1 MLLIHRKSRREEMLR
16 DESETIRKQYEE
28 EKENWGP
35 QVTDKRSW
43 WS

>member
-1 MLLIHRKSRREEMLR
+1 MLR
-16 DESETIRKQYEE
+16 DESEAIRKQYEE
-28 EKENWGP
+28 EKKSWGP